1 MADHSV
7 KHVVVDSGG
16 FIKNAPLKDIAAKI
30 YSIQDVVNEIKDKA
44 TRQRLQVLPYELNLR
59 EPSTEAIKLVT
70 DFSKKTGDYRSLSA
84 IDIKLMALVYQLEK
98 ELKGTDHI
106 KTEPQTKSSW
116 NTTKKHLEKPTE
128 IAGFYLKKKGDGD
141 ASSVSSSRT
150 TSVCEVDN
158 VIDALKTTSL
168 EPTAEEQS
176 QDSPPNSEPQELT
189 DFPNKPPAAPSMNGE
204 GDTGVDAE
212 VPDRQTLHSDGQTLP
227 SNLINEDLEDSDED
241 EEESEDEDEDG
252 WITPNNIQEVKRSMG
267 GVDEERTVVEVG
279 CLTLDFS
286 MQNVLIQMG
295 LNVISIDGMLIKR
308 AKSYVQR
315 CSACMKICTNMEKE
329 FCPVCGN
336 HTLQRIAMTVN
347 DDGSIQYFMSR
358 RRPVNLRGLRHSLP
372 NPKGGKYHTNPLLCE
387 DQPRPH
393 QRMSKKA
400 KVKYNVFEAG
410 YIANNSPFA
419 PTDTQ
424 SRSAMLGF
432 GGGRKKRSNPN
443 ENKKVYGRRK

>member
-1 MADHSV
+1 MADYSV

-16 FIKNAPLKDIAAKI
+16 FIKNAPLKDIAEKV
-30 YSIQDVVNEIKDKA
+30 YSIQDVVNEITDKA
-44 TRQRLQVLPYELNLR
+44 TRQRLQVLPYDLKLR

-84 IDIKLMALVYQLEK
+84 VDIKLMALVYQLEK

-106 KTEPQTKSSW
+106 KKEPQTKSSW

-158 VIDALKTTSL
+158 VTDTLKTTTL
-168 EPTAEEQS
+168 ESTAEEQISTSDS
-176 QDSPPNSEPQELT
+176 QLDTEPPEPTDTQNNLLPPN
-189 DFPNKPPAAPSMNGE
+189 PAAEHTVEAVTDKGL
-204 GDTGVDAE
+204 
-212 VPDRQTLHSDGQTLP
+212 LHSDGQTLP
-227 SNLINEDLEDSDED
+227 SNLISEDVDDSEE
-241 EEESEDEDEDG
+241 EEESESEDEEG

-267 GVDEERTVVEVG
+267 GVDEERTAVEVG

-358 RRPVNLRGLRHSLP
+358 RKPVSLRGLRHSLP
-372 NPKGGKYHTNPLLCE
+372 NPKGGKYHVNPLLCE

-400 KVKYNVFEAG
+400 KIKYNVFEAG

>member
-16 FIKNAPLKDIAAKI
+16 FIKNAPLKDIAEKVH
-30 YSIQDVVNEIKDKA
+30 SIQDVVNEITDKA

-84 IDIKLMALVYQLEK
+84 VDIKLMALVYQLEK

-106 KTEPQTKSSW
+106 KTEPQTKTSW

-150 TSVCEVDN
+150 TSVCEVDH
-158 VIDALKTTSL
+158 VTDTLKTTSL
-168 EPTAEEQS
+168 EPTAEEQLS
-176 QDSPPNSEPQELT
+176 SSDPQLPQET
-189 DFPNKPPAAPSMNGE
+189 TEAPSNSLTSNPPTE
-204 GDTGVDAE
+204 LNNDTVISDKC
-212 VPDRQTLHSDGQTLP
+212 TLHSDGQTLP
-227 SNLINEDLEDSDED
+227 SNLINEDMEDSE
-241 EEESEDEDEDG
+241 EEESESEDEDG

-267 GVDEERTVVEVG
+267 GVDEERAVVEVG

-347 DDGSIQYFMSR
+347 EDGSIQYFMSR

-372 NPKGGKYHTNPLLCE
+372 NPKGGKYHVNPLLCE

-393 QRMSKKA
+393 QRMSRKA